1 VKDKIRDAANFAQK
15 LTIKKVVNGL
25 KLLGSYCLTRVTGQ
39 PAIYGLPISIAIE
52 PTTHCNLRCPQC
64 PSGLRS
70 FTRPTGMIDKT
81 TFQKIIDEL
90 SGTLSYLT
98 FYFQGEPY
106 LHPEFLNMVAH
117 AEKNGIYT
125 ATSTNAHYL
134 DKKKAE
140 ETVKAGLSRLI
151 ISVDGLDQK
160 SYEKYRIG
168 GSLEKVK
175 NGISNLVQAKKKL
188 KSNTPYIIIQY
199 LVMKHNEQ
207 DSKKVKAFAAE
218 LGANEAKLKTV
229 QIYDYENGSELM
241 PEMATNTRYYQG
253 EDGRYRIKNKFYNHC
268 WKMWHS
274 SVITW
279 NGGVVPCC
287 FDKDAKHVFG
297 NVTDTPFS
305 KIWTNNIYYNF
316 RNMLFNSRKSI
327 DICQNCTE
335 GTNVWI

>member
-15 LTIKKVVNGL
+15 LTLKKVVNGL
-25 KLLGSYCLTRVTGQ
+25 KLLGSYCLTRVTGK
-39 PAIYGLPISIAIE
+39 PIIYGLPISIAIE

-64 PSGLRS
+64 PSGLRT
-70 FTRPTGMIDKT
+70 FTRPTGMIDNA
-81 TFQKIIDEL
+81 TFQKIIGEM

-140 ETVKAGLSRLI
+140 ETVQAGLSRLI

-160 SYEKYRIG
+160 SYEKYRVG

-199 LVMKHNEQ
+199 LVMKHNEK

-253 EDGRYRIKNKFYNHC
+253 EDGRYRIKNKLYNHC

-305 KIWTNNIYYNF
+305 KIWTNNTYYNF